1 MKYSNDNYYLQ
12 ENEDTQEYF
21 VINKANGFIEY
32 RTAVLIE
39 ALRMT
44 YMLDFSLKNWDKQI
58 EAMENPTDEDEDEG
72 VFPEIDWD
80 NVTVN

>member
-32 RTAVLIE
+32 RTSVLIE

-58 EAMENPTDEDEDEG
+58 EAMENPTDDDEG
-72 VFPEIDWD
+72 IFPEIDWD

>member
-21 VINKANGFIEY
+21 VINRGNGFIEY
-32 RTAVLIE
+32 RTTVLIE

-58 EAMENPTDEDEDEG
+58 EAMENLEDKEEDFSE
-72 VFPEIDWD
+72 VDW
-80 NVTVN
+80 NNITIN